1 MVFEPRWIGCPDG
14 AKGQAH
20 VVQCFDEKYG
30 YGSFCD
36 RSLFTEPHGVS
47 DPALGGLLVC
57 PLCLARAV
65 SMVIE
70 EQPADV
76 RPDRKEVGTRLLEQI
91 GWHRGDPLPHIW
103 RVNR

>member
-1 MVFEPRWIGCPDG
+1 
-14 AKGQAH
+14 
-20 VVQCFDEKYG
+20 
-30 YGSFCD
+30 
-36 RSLFTEPHGVS
+36 
-47 DPALGGLLVC
+47 
-57 PLCLARAV
+57 V